1 MDLIRLKKN
10 EKYQILW
17 ATGTKQFDIV
27 KGKFEDHNIYI
38 NNIKNVKVLPYIYNM
53 EEIMNISDL
62 IVCRSGAMT
71 VTEISIVGKP
81 AIFVPL
87 PSKSANRQEDNAL
100 VSKKIGAA
108 KIIQN
113 NEINGEN
120 LSHEIDD
127 IINDKSELDEMG
139 KIASTIAP
147 VNVEEK
153 IYNELIELLKDKEK
167 V

>member
-1 MDLIRLKKN
+1 
-10 EKYQILW
+10 
-17 ATGTKQFDIV
+17 
-27 KGKFEDHNIYI
+27 
-38 NNIKNVKVLPYIYNM
+38 
-53 EEIMNISDL
+53 MNISDL

-100 VSKKIGAA
+100 VLKKIGAA